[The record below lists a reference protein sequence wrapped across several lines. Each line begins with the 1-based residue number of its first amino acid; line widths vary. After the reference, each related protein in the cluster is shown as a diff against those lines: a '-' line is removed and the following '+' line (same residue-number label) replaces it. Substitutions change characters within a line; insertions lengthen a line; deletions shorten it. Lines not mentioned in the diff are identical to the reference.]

1 MKHVQPASTG
11 WGYEILLGQ
20 AVVFSLGSSPVMTVG
35 SLPVTSMAD
44 SVDVLLSGIDFT
56 SKGLSQPRVIQYD
69 PAVRRIVL
77 KAIYHGPRA
86 GWPLLDRRTIEK
98 IAGKKE
104 PSVGKPKVP
113 ICLSEIA
120 GGAIFPLP
128 VVITIAL
135 LQPGLSADTYLQPIQ
150 PYAQVYVNDY
160 RPFRLPVAFWR
171 AAEGIWIVVRD
182 EGGMGLLDWWGEH
195 VRPKIEE
202 SETRY
207 KVGSWRRSPSLVG
220 SVQMESQAGSQGED
234 EAMEEKAGTEEAEV
248 EEESISID
256 RGWLGAVNI
265 LIQMADILLVSC
277 RPGFCFI
284 RVYPSTIAVTSR
296 TPRLIARVSPGIL

>member
-1 MKHVQPASTG
+1 
-11 WGYEILLGQ
+11 
-20 AVVFSLGSSPVMTVG
+20 MT
-35 SLPVTSMAD
+35 D
-44 SVDVLLSGIDFT
+44 SVDVLLSGIDFA

-77 KAIYHGPRA
+77 KAIYHGPQT
-86 GWPLLDRRTIEK
+86 GWPVLDRRTIEK

-104 PSVGKPKVP
+104 RFVGKPSVP
-113 ICLSEIA
+113 ICLPEIN
-120 GGAIFPLP
+120 GGAIYPLP

-135 LQPGLSADTYLQPIQ
+135 LQPGLAADTYLQPIQ
-150 PYAQVYVNDY
+150 AYAQLYVNEY

-182 EGGMGLLDWWGEH
+182 DGSVGLVDWWAQQ

-220 SVQMESQAGSQGED
+220 SVKPEIQAGDDWEV
-234 EAMEEKAGTEEAEV
+234 EAPGGAGTEEADV
-248 EEESISID
+248 EEELMNVD
-256 RGWLGAVNI
+256 HGWLGAVEV
-265 LIQMADILLVSC
+265 LIQMADILLVC
-277 RPGFCFI
+277 LCFAQ
-284 RVYPSTIAVTSR
+284 RAV
-296 TPRLIARVSPGIL
+296 RL